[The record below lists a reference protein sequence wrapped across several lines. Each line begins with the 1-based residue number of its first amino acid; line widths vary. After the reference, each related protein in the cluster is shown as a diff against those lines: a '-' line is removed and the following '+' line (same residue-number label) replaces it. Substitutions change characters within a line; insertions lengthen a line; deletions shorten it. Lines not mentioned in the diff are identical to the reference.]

1 MISQERGWKS
11 FPGGKKGS
19 YITLVP
25 PPAPPQAAS
34 DRQWSPSKL
43 KIGGLEVRG
52 WNEKR
57 IGKVQLGIGK
67 IGLYLCCIS
76 VIMSAC

>member
-1 MISQERGWKS
+1 MVTFQIENRW
-11 FPGGKKGS
+11 
-19 YITLVP
+19 
-25 PPAPPQAAS
+25 
-34 DRQWSPSKL
+34 
-43 KIGGLEVRG
+43 LEVRG

-57 IGKVQLGIGK
+57 IGKVQLEIGK